1 MSMRRVCIVQPV
13 MKAYRRPFFHLL
25 HERLRAVDVDLVVA
39 YGQPWA
45 VEALRG
51 DNVDLESPPGLSLQ
65 SRMIGGRLLWIPAW
79 AACRS
84 ADAVIVEH
92 ANKHLLNYPL
102 ALARYVSG
110 RRLAYWGHGRD
121 RQADPASRG
130 ERFKRH
136 SLHWAD
142 WWFAY
147 TEGAADYVAGCAFPR
162 NAITVV
168 ENAVDTAALR
178 ADLAAVT
185 PTMQAAALAGLGLPA
200 RGRRLVYCGSLYENK
215 RIDLLMAAA
224 DIARVSIP
232 DLQLIIIGGGPQAEQ
247 VKTYAAGRDWVA
259 YAGPRFGSDKAVLLS
274 LGELWLN
281 PGLVGL
287 GILDAFC
294 AGLPVLTTNLP
305 VHSPEIEY
313 LEHGVNGLMLAPDAD
328 VYAGQVV
335 TLLTDAERLDA
346 LRVGA
351 RACSRRYSVEA
362 MADNFSRGVV
372 QWLNS

>member
-13 MKAYRRPFFHLL
+13 MKSYRRPFFHLL
-25 HERLRAVDVDLVVA
+25 HERLRAADVDLVVA

-45 VEALRG
+45 AEALRG
-51 DNVDLESPPGLSLQ
+51 DNVDLESPPGLGLQ

-102 ALARYVSG
+102 ALASCLSS

-136 SLHWAD
+136 TLHWAD

-147 TEGAADYVAGCAFPR
+147 TAGAADYVAGCAFPR
-162 NAITVV
+162 ESITVV
-168 ENAVDTAALR
+168 ENAIDTAALR

-185 PTMQAAALAGLGLPA
+185 PAMQAAALTELGLPTH
-200 RGRRLVYCGSLYENK
+200 GRRLVYCGSLYGNK
-215 RIDLLMAAA
+215 RLDLLMAAA
-224 DIARVSIP
+224 DIARASMP
-232 DLQLIIIGGGPQAEQ
+232 DLQLIIIGGGPQEELVTA
-247 VKTYAAGRDWVA
+247 YADQRDWVA

-313 LEHGVNGLMLAPDAD
+313 LEHGVNGLMLAPDAGI
-328 VYAGQVV
+328 YAEQVV
-335 TLLTDAERLDA
+335 ALLTDDERLAA
-346 LRVGA
+346 LRAGA
-351 RACSRRYSVEA
+351 MACGRRYSVET
-362 MADNFSRGVV
+362 MADNFSRGVL